1 LLTEASK
8 TLGLLN
14 NNTDSVET
22 ALSQL
27 KERLVTAEGYLLKLE
42 PYFRTLPWP
51 TERPLSELA
60 ITITTVRQVA
70 GDFQQTLSKEQSS
83 VKAFTEAS
91 NLKKQIET
99 RLLGSNKT
107 WKGLIGSLF
116 FFSFWHGIFEILYN
130 KFPSLQKLSL
140 TDYQSISGW
149 VLGLFVGFA
158 ASVSELPNSF
168 IKRRCRVL
176 PGKQTGCVG
185 FFFDQAD
192 SVIGVTLVFYVTLTA
207 DLLQLLSFF
216 LVGTFIHTF
225 ANILDS
231 CVGLKR
237 RAARSR
243 SQLDKSS
250 SQDELE
256 GPYR

>member
-1 LLTEASK
+1 M
-8 TLGLLN
+8 
-14 NNTDSVET
+14 
-22 ALSQL
+22 
-27 KERLVTAEGYLLKLE
+27 ERLCVALYHAV
-42 PYFRTLPWP
+42 P
-51 TERPLSELA
+51 
-60 ITITTVRQVA
+60 ITIAAVCNMVFLGWRRMSFLNRPIDCGTILPDGQ
-70 GDFQQTLSKEQSS
+70 
-83 VKAFTEAS
+83 
-91 NLKKQIET
+91 
-99 RLLGSNKT
+99 RLFGSNKT
-107 WKGLIGSLF
+107 WKGLVGSLF
-116 FFSFWHGIFEILYN
+116 FFSFWHGVFEILYN
-130 KFPSLQKLSL
+130 EFPSLHKLSL

-185 FFFDQAD
+185 VFFDQAD
-192 SVIGVTLVFYVTLTA
+192 SVIGVTLVFYLTLTA
-207 DLLQLLSFF
+207 DLLQLLALF
-216 LVGTFIHTF
+216 LVGTFIHTL

-250 SQDELE
+250 SQDELA
-256 GPYR
+256 GPDR